1 MSADSEL
8 PNLDLDGP
16 GLRRFACVVAWLS
29 RLALGLASALIIIDL
44 LLIGAA
50 VLLRYVFS
58 TALLGSDELVGF
70 SVTALVMLAAPDVLR
85 RNGHIG
91 VDMLVGCL
99 SPRMARWA
107 AAWSCLSVLLVAGG
121 LIVNGWKAVALA
133 HMIGQL
139 TEGQLEIPIW
149 ALQLFLPVGGV
160 LLGLVALELLW
171 RVLTVSAQRPA
182 PSTLTGVA

>member
-1 MSADSEL
+1 MSAESEL
-8 PNLDLDGP
+8 PDPALDGP
-16 GLRRFACVVAWLS
+16 GLRRFARVVAGLS
-29 RLALGLASALIIIDL
+29 RLALGLASILIIIDL

-58 TALLGSDELVGF
+58 TAVLGGDELVGF

-99 SPRMARWA
+99 PPRWARWA
-107 AAWSCLSVLLVAGG
+107 AAWSCVSVLLVASG
-121 LIVNGWKAVALA
+121 LVVNGWKAVSLA

-139 TEGQLEIPIW
+139 TEGHLEVPIW
-149 ALQLFLPVGGV
+149 ALQLFLPMGGV

-171 RVLTVSAQRPA
+171 RALTVPVRPA
-182 PSTLTGVA
+182 PPATPTGAA